1 MVVVFSNCIP
11 QSRGGAMK
19 HRILGRLTLAAL
31 LAAGLAC
38 AAEQEEEGE
47 AAMQM
52 AAPDTTA
59 AALWAHMEDAGYTEN
74 WTLWPG
80 KGALYPGTEP
90 HGMLLTTYLND
101 LALDALTN
109 GAGVMPA
116 GAIVVKEN
124 YMPDST
130 LAAITVMYKAPG
142 YNPDFNDWFFVKRL
156 ADGTVEASGRVAG
169 CQGCHAQRADNDYLF
184 TGSLGGGM

>member
-1 MVVVFSNCIP
+1 
-11 QSRGGAMK
+11 MK
-19 HRILGRLTLAAL
+19 FRTLGRVMIATL
-31 LAAGLAC
+31 LASGLAC
-38 AAEQEEEGE
+38 AAEQEEGGE

-59 AALWAHMEDAGYTEN
+59 EALWAHMEQAGYAEN
-74 WTLWPG
+74 WTLWPD
-80 KGALYPGTEP
+80 KGALYEGTEP
-90 HGMLLTTYLND
+90 HGMLLTTYLNEP
-101 LALDALTN
+101 ALEALTN
-109 GAGVMPA
+109 MAGAMPV

-130 LAAITVMYKAPG
+130 LAAITIMYKAEG

-156 ADGTVEASGRVAG
+156 ADGTVEASGRVGG

-184 TGSLGGGM
+184 TGSLSESM